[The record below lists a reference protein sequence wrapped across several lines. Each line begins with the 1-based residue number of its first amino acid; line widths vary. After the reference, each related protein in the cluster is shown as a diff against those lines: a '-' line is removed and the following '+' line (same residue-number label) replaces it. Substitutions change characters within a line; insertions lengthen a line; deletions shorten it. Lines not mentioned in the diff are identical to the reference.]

1 MYTCPHCS
9 APTISG
15 WRKLN
20 ATSSHPARCPG
31 CGGLSFVSGW
41 SHHIGTLF
49 GEVAFWGSIIL
60 ALVLRSWYALLL
72 LPLSIVAVIALLNSG
87 FQLRATDA
95 SGVATARTR
104 WLVELAVI
112 TAIVAACYLLFGN
125 K

>member
-1 MYTCPHCS
+1 MNTCPHCS

-20 ATSSHPARCPG
+20 ATSSHPARCSA

-49 GEVAFWGSIIL
+49 GEVAFWGSIVL
-60 ALVLRSWYALLL
+60 ALVLHSWYVLLL
-72 LPLSIVAVIALLNSG
+72 LPISIFIAFTLFNSG
-87 FQLRATDA
+87 FQLRTTDS
-95 SGVATARTR
+95 SGVARARAR

-112 TAIVAACYLLFGN
+112 AAIVAACYLLFGN
-125 K
+125 I